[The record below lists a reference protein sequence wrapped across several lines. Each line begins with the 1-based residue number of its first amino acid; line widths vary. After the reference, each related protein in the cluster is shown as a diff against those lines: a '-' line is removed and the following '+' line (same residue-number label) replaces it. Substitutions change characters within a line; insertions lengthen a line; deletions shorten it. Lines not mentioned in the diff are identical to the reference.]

1 MDIDMVV
8 VHCVNGD
15 EVRDLMKFL
24 SEQMYFFDSLG
35 ITVRKDF
42 SSHLFHDDYVDK
54 GFRLSVDNK
63 IYYGVLPISDYI
75 AQRRWPIIPL
85 NEFMSVMGNN
95 DDLCKSDYSID
106 YLFL

>member
-1 MDIDMVV
+1 MGVI
-8 VHCVNGD
+8 HCVSGS

-24 SEQMYFFDSLG
+24 SEQMYFCDSLG

-42 SSHLFHDDYVDK
+42 CSHLFHDDCVDK

-63 IYYGVLPISDYI
+63 IYYGGLPINDYVM
-75 AQRRWPIIPL
+75 QGKWPIVPL
-85 NEFMSVMGNN
+85 NKFISTMGNN
-95 DDLCKSDYSID
+95 DGLCKSDYSID